1 MSTAGLTVPIALVV
15 HSSVP
20 AVPTALAVHFSVPAV
35 PTVLAVRS
43 SVPAVPTA
51 LAVRHSVQAVQTLR
65 ITDRTYSHLL
75 FLFHNFHKTFFY
87 ILYLILP
94 LI

>member
-1 MSTAGLTVPIALVV
+1 MSTAVLTVQ
-15 HSSVP
+15 
-20 AVPTALAVHFSVPAV
+20 TALAVCSSVPAV

-65 ITDRTYSHLL
+65 NTDRIL
-75 FLFHNFHKTFFY
+75 FSSFISFPQFSQNIFY

>member
-1 MSTAGLTVPIALVV
+1 MSTAVLTVQ
-15 HSSVP
+15 
-20 AVPTALAVHFSVPAV
+20 TALAVCSSVPAV

-65 ITDRTYSHLL
+65 NTDRTYSHLL